1 MEMFVSV
8 LHCQNEVIYLNGNC
22 RVRAIKHHLR
32 QRCPF
37 IISNAIDLIDTV
49 GKLLHLS
56 WISDVMNARILFEDQ
71 TLYILVILRMEPD
84 VKDAFHIVPVLD
96 NWQTLYPELVKS
108 IKAPIMIGP
117 QREILKSKLQGKK
130 AKHAAAR
137 RDKLLF

>member
-1 MEMFVSV
+1 MFVSV
-8 LHCQNEVIYLNGNC
+8 LHCQNEIIYLNGNC
-22 RVRAIKHHLR
+22 RAKTIKEYLR
-32 QRCPF
+32 RKCPL
-37 IISNAIDLIDTV
+37 IISKVVDLIDTV

-56 WISDVMNARILFEDQ
+56 WISDITNAKMLFQDQ
-71 TLYILVILRMEPD
+71 TLYILVILKTRPD
-84 VKDAFHIVPVLD
+84 LKDAFHIVPVLD